1 MKLMKRKPPE
11 AQVLVRGVD
20 HVGLVDEALTREVIG
35 GFYKVYNIM
44 GHGFLESVYSKA
56 FYIELRRRGL
66 RVKRE
71 VTVTAFY
78 EQYPVGHFRVDLL
91 VEDRLAVELKAGAYN
106 RARRPTTTSELA
118 SGQQPYVRP
127 SLPLRSQ
134 ASVLSPD
141 LREEAS
147 PRSGRFRGIS
157 FIAVP
162 EQRLAAGMMP
172 VPGPGRLL
180 GAEKRLDAYRD
191 AIRIRQHCIQ

>member
-44 GHGFLESVYSKA
+44 GHGFLEPVYSKA

-91 VEDRLAVELKAGAYN
+91 VEDRLAVELKAG
-106 RARRPTTTSELA
+106 RTT
-118 SGQQPYVRP
+118 
-127 SLPLRSQ
+127 
-134 ASVLSPD
+134 
-141 LREEAS
+141 
-147 PRSGRFRGIS
+147 
-157 FIAVP
+157 VP
-162 EQRLAAGMMP
+162 EDRQQLQNWLRASNLTLGLLFHFGPRPAFYRLISEKKPRRDPAASAGSASSP
-172 VPGPGRLL
+172 FPNKGLPPG
-180 GAEKRLDAYRD
+180 
-191 AIRIRQHCIQ
+191 